1 MPVPHRSLRRTA
13 LAGLTALATAIAGL
27 LLVVPPAHASNVVT
41 PGNFTGYGFD
51 QCVAP
56 TQEAM
61 DAWLKHSPF
70 WAVGI
75 YISGDSR
82 FCRDQPNL
90 TPEWVDTQ
98 LDNGWRLLPI
108 TLGPQ
113 AWCTTRDRYL
123 KQERINPDPDRGYA
137 KARRQGRREATEAV
151 SVAQGLGISAGSTLW
166 YDIEAFDIRPRD
178 CRESA
183 LSFLSAWT
191 NKLHRLGY
199 VSGVYSSAASG
210 MRMLDNARVNRP
222 GRYSMP
228 DQIWVADW
236 NGKADVYSEY
246 IRDDGWMPHARVH
259 QYRGGHNE
267 THGGV
272 TINIDSNFLDLGRGS
287 TDRRGRN
294 WCDGTRVDFRNYWG
308 VRPTTTNRTRV
319 KAFQCMLSE
328 HGYYDGP
335 IDGDFDAD
343 MVEVVRAFRIEH
355 DLGPWKN
362 MNRRAWMVLTTKGP
376 TPLLKYGAA
385 RDAVRRV
392 QRALNAAS
400 KKSRLHITGVFEGK
414 TTEAVK
420 AYQSRNGLPV
430 TGVVTDEVWD
440 QLRRGNR

>member
-1 MPVPHRSLRRTA
+1 MLVSHRSLHRLVVTC
-13 LAGLTALATAIAGL
+13 LTALATVLAG
-27 LLVVPPAHASNVVT
+27 VAFAPPAHASNVVT

-56 TQEAM
+56 TQESM
-61 DAWLKHSPF
+61 DVWLEHSPF

-123 KQERINPDPDRGYA
+123 KQERISPDPDRDYA
-137 KARRQGRREATEAV
+137 KARRQGRREATETV
-151 SVAQGLGISAGSTLW
+151 GVAQGLGISAGSTLW
-166 YDIEAFDIRPRD
+166 YDIEAFDIGRRH

-191 NKLHRLGY
+191 DKLHDLGY

-222 GRYSMP
+222 GRFTLP
-228 DQIWVADW
+228 DQVWIADW
-236 NGKADVYSEY
+236 NGKDDVYSEY

-287 TDRRGRN
+287 TDRRGRD

-308 VRPTTTNRTRV
+308 VRPVTTNRTRV
-319 KAFQCMLSE
+319 KAFQCMLSRRDM
-328 HGYYDGP
+328 YDGP
-335 IDGDFDAD
+335 IDGVFDAD
-343 MVEVVRAFRIEH
+343 TVDAVQAFRIKH

-362 MNRRAWMVLTTKGP
+362 MNRRAWMVLTTRGR

-385 RDAVRRV
+385 RDAVRRL

-400 KKSRLHITGVFEGK
+400 KKSRLEITGVFEAE

-420 AYQSRNGLPV
+420 AYQARNDLPV